1 MNSELKDPIILLND
15 VKEKKILLEKVE
27 KENYALE
34 KYLNRIRIRKKP
46 QKQKKTLANIK
57 SLFNRGNNAI
67 NFFKDYS

>member
-15 VKEKKILLEKVE
+15 VKEKKISLEKVG

-57 SLFNRGNNAI
+57 SLFNRRNNAI

>member
-15 VKEKKILLEKVE
+15 VKEKKISLEKVE

-57 SLFNRGNNAI
+57 SLFNGRNNAI

>member
-15 VKEKKILLEKVE
+15 VKEKKISLEKVE

-57 SLFNRGNNAI
+57 SIFNRRNNAI

>member
-15 VKEKKILLEKVE
+15 VKEKKISLEKVE

-57 SLFNRGNNAI
+57 SLFNRRNNAI